1 VLMVVLRYRMGQW
14 QRRRVSKGVTESV
27 GSEPDTSQNQ
37 NQNQPRVGTPEPSPE
52 IGEDSWVE
60 IDPVEAMVEGVK
72 SRGVRSSV
80 ETREADEPD
89 VILQGTDL
97 LRYVKG
103 LLG

>member
-1 VLMVVLRYRMGQW
+1 MVVLRYRMGQW
-14 QRRRVSKGVTESV
+14 QRRKVSKGVTEHA
-27 GSEPDTSQNQ
+27 GSEPDTTQ

-52 IGEDSWVE
+52 IGEESWVE

-80 ETREADEPD
+80 NRETRNTDEPD